1 MFSIEQPD
9 YEFNWED
16 MDRKVL
22 HIMVSKDSYD
32 GKEETT
38 MVMGGSERLTHTMYC
53 TKKPRGLTNER
64 TSYRRRVGVVS

>member
-16 MDRKVL
+16 MNRKVL

-38 MVMGGSERLTHTMYC
+38 VVMGWERETDTYYVLHKE
-53 TKKPRGLTNER
+53 TK
-64 TSYRRRVGVVS
+64 RVDE